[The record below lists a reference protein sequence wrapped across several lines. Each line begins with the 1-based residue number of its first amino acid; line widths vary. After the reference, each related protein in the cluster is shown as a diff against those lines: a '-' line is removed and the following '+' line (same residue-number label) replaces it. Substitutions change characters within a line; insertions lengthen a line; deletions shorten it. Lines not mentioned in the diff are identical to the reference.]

1 MGLILFFI
9 IFGAT
14 FALGYP
20 IAFGMIMGGFAYFI
34 TSGMDLGIFLDIM
47 AIELRAQDVLLA
59 VPMFI
64 FAANV
69 MNDTEITD
77 RLFGFLKQLLGGVRG
92 GLAYANI
99 GASIIFAGMSGSE
112 IADVSGLGTIEIK
125 AMMDDGY
132 DGPFSCAVTCASATI
147 SPLIPPS
154 IPMVIYAM
162 LTGTSLGFLFIAGI
176 MPGLLLGF
184 IEAGMAFYLSKKR
197 NYPKGQRYPLKV
209 IAKSFI
215 RSFPALLAPVILLA
229 GIYGGIFTPTESA
242 AVLAAYSILVSIF
255 IYHTLGLKKLR
266 KIMLKTVYNVGAIS
280 FMIAGAFVV
289 KYVLAREEIPLLL
302 TNAFVDMGLLS
313 SAWVLLLSV
322 NVLFFILGMFFDVS
336 VIQLVIIPIV
346 FPLVRAAG
354 IDPVHFGIVTTFNLM
369 LALDTPPYG
378 QTGFITS
385 AISKTPVGK
394 VFKEMLKYWIPIEVM
409 GLVIIT
415 YWSDFVLWLPRLL
428 GYAH

>member
-1 MGLILFFI
+1 
-9 IFGAT
+9 
-14 FALGYP
+14 
-20 IAFGMIMGGFAYFI
+20 
-34 TSGMDLGIFLDIM
+34 
-47 AIELRAQDVLLA
+47 
-59 VPMFI
+59 
-64 FAANV
+64 
-69 MNDTEITD
+69 
-77 RLFGFLKQLLGGVRG
+77 
-92 GLAYANI
+92 
-99 GASIIFAGMSGSE
+99 MSGSE

-132 DGPFSCAVTCASATI
+132 DGAFACAVTCASATI

-162 LTGTSLGFLFIAGI
+162 LTGTSLGYLFLAGI
-176 MPGLLLGF
+176 VPGLLLGLL
-184 IEAGMAFYLSKKR
+184 EAGMAFYLSKKR
-197 NYPKGQRYPLKV
+197 NYPVGKRYPLKV
-209 IAKSFI
+209 LMMSFMK
-215 RSFPALLAPVILLA
+215 SFPALLAPVILLI

-255 IYHTLGLKKLR
+255 IYRSMGLKKLR

-289 KYVLAREEIPLLL
+289 KYVLAREEIPLIL
-302 TNAFVDMGLLS
+302 TRTFVDLGLLS
-313 SAWVLLLSV
+313 SPWVLLLSV

-336 VIQLVIIPIV
+336 VIQLVVIPIV
-346 FPLVRAAG
+346 FPLVRAVG

-394 VFKEMLKYWIPIEVM
+394 VFKEMLKYWIPIEVV

-415 YWSDFVLWLPRLL
+415 YWADFVLWLPRLL
-428 GYAH
+428 GYAN